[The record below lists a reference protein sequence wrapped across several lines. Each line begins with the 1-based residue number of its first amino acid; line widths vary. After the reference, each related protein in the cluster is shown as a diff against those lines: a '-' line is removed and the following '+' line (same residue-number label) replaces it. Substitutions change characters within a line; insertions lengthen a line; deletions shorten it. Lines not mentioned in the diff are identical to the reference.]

1 MKALFVTPDFPPAP
15 GGIQLLAYRL
25 AEHLPSARVRV
36 LALDEEAAKDF
47 DRRSTVDT
55 RRVRVRAAPRPARI
69 AALNASALREGLAW
83 RPDVVLSMHI
93 VVAPGVWA
101 LSRALG
107 RPWVQYVYAVEL
119 ALRPRLAAW
128 ALRRADLIATL
139 SQHAKS
145 LAMELGAEP
154 SRVRVIPPG
163 VDLPAAPPGTEHE
176 RALITVARIEEPYK
190 GHDVIARALPLIRAR
205 VPDVR
210 WIVVG
215 DGPLRS
221 RIESLVAARGLDG
234 SVEFAGAVPDKRR
247 DELLDRAAVFV
258 LPSRLSPGGGGGEGF
273 GIVYLEAAA
282 RGLPVVA
289 GNVGGAVDAV
299 VDGETGILVPP
310 TDHLALADAVSDL
323 LLNAD
328 KGRAMGEAGAARAE
342 GFAWPRIA
350 ARLEEAL
357 LELNR

>member
-1 MKALFVTPDFPPAP
+1 VRALFVTPDFPPAQ
-15 GGIQLLAYRL
+15 GGIQLLTHRL
-25 AEHLPSARVRV
+25 AEHLPTASVRV
-36 LALDEEAAKDF
+36 LALRDEAADIF
-47 DRRSTVDT
+47 DRRSAVDT
-55 RRVRVRAAPRPARI
+55 VRVRAPAAPQPARI
-69 AALNASALREGLAW
+69 AALNASALRRGLVW
-83 RPDVVLSMHI
+83 RPNVVLSMHV

-101 LSRALG
+101 LSSALG
-107 RPWVQYVYAVEL
+107 RPWVQYVHAVEL

-128 ALRRADLIATL
+128 ALQRATL
-139 SQHAKS
+139 VVAVSRHTKS
-145 LAMELGAEP
+145 LAVELGAEP

-163 VDLPAAPPGTEHE
+163 VDLPGAPTARERE

-221 RIESLVAARGLDG
+221 RIEMLVAARGLDG
-234 SVEFAGAVPDKRR
+234 NVQFAGAVADERR

-299 VDGETGILVPP
+299 VDGETGVLVPP

-323 LLNAD
+323 LLNAE
-328 KGRAMGEAGAARAE
+328 KARAMGEAGAARAH
-342 GFAWPRIA
+342 GFAWPCIA